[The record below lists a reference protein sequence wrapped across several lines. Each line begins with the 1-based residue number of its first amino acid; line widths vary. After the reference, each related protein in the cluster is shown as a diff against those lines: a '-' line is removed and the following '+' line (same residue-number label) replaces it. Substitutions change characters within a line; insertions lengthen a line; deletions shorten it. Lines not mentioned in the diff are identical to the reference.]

1 MSTYKGYTQAQNKAT
16 QKYQK
21 ENYDQL
27 AIRIP
32 KGRREEYKELAE
44 KEEKSLAQLIVDCLD
59 AEKIIFE
66 KEGKSLAQDV
76 LEKQEGVFLAEND

>member
-32 KGRREEYKELAE
+32 KGKREGYKELAE
-44 KEEKSLAQLIVDCLD
+44 KENKSLAQLIVDCLD
-59 AEKIIFE
+59 AEKIVYE
-66 KEGKSLAQDV
+66 KEEKSLAEQV
-76 LEKQEGVFLAEND
+76 LEKQEGAISAEND

>member
-32 KGRREEYKELAE
+32 KGKREEYKELAE
-44 KEEKSLAQLIVDCLD
+44 KENKSLAQLIVDCLD
-59 AEKIIFE
+59 AEKIVYE
-66 KEGKSLAQDV
+66 KEEKSLAEQV
-76 LEKQEGVFLAEND
+76 LEKQEGLFSAENE